1 MGSVLPCLLSF
12 SSFLPKE
19 VPFHLATMPNLPTSK
34 LVPYAWSDL
43 FNLVLDLKSYP
54 EFVPHC
60 RAVRLLSCKREGPHT
75 TIIVSRMT
83 VGFLAFEVEP
93 CHWRC
98 FEAFNHGRI
107 NRWPATV
114 STCCLEFRAT
124 GRKSYRLH
132 FSVNYEFS
140 SCWHPSRLVVVSP
153 ATLEKH
159 VAPYKTR
166 CTSQLSTN
174 RKMR

>member
-1 MGSVLPCLLSF
+1 MSDCAWRGKSTRKEFLCDNGFARGYVDRRIEGIVLHNHAEPADQQARALYLVGPLQSRFRPEELSG
-12 SSFLPKE
+12 
-19 VPFHLATMPNLPTSK
+19 
-34 LVPYAWSDL
+34 
-43 FNLVLDLKSYP
+43 
-54 EFVPHC
+54 
-60 RAVRLLSCKREGPHT
+60 VRPALSCGQAFVVQEGGTAYHHYR
-75 TIIVSRMT
+75 VADNRRLF
-83 VGFLAFEVEP
+83 GFRGCLSQP
-93 CHWRC
+93 CYWRC
-98 FEAFNHGRI
+98 FDAFNHGRI

-159 VAPYKTR
+159 VAP
-166 CTSQLSTN
+166 
-174 RKMR
+174 